1 MALDSKIWGPHYWFV
16 LHTIALTYPFYPN
29 ETIKKKYYDF
39 IHNLPIFIPI
49 SNMGNS
55 FSELLDLYP
64 VTPYLDSRESLMK
77 WMYFIH
83 NKINAS
89 LNLPEKTLA
98 ESLASYHKLYDLK
111 EINMREKNVK
121 QERYIFILILSILIM
136 LGINLYQKS

>member
-16 LHTIALTYPFYPN
+16 LHTIALTYPIYPN

-39 IHNLPIFIPI
+39 IYNLPIFIPI

-64 VTPYLDSRESLMK
+64 VTPYLDSRESLIK

-83 NKINAS
+83 NKINSS
-89 LNLPEKTLA
+89 LNLPEKTLT
-98 ESLASYHKLYDLK
+98 ESLASYHKLYESKD
-111 EINMREKNVK
+111 ININEKNVK
-121 QERYIFILILSILIM
+121 KERYIFILILSILIM
-136 LGINLYQKS
+136 LGINLYLKS

>member
-16 LHTIALTYPFYPN
+16 LHTIALTYPIYPN

-39 IHNLPIFIPI
+39 IYNLPIFIPI

-83 NKINAS
+83 NKINVS
-89 LNLPEKTLA
+89 LKLPEKTMA
-98 ESLASYHKLYDLK
+98 ESLASYHNLYEPK
-111 EINMREKNVK
+111 EINIHQKNLMK
-121 QERYIFILILSILIM
+121 ERYIFTLILSILIM